1 MKDNIL
7 NNTKNVQ
14 NNDIIYKSD
23 GQMSQLVKE
32 LYNYSRDGNFDK
44 LKQLIEK
51 NEFQGSTLNIALRN
65 LIASI
70 NINNSNYLE
79 CFKLLLSTNIDLNY
93 KFPKDNSTILMNL
106 SSMLEFELIKEL
118 LDAQSKSVNQENN
131 KFQTIEEEE
140 KYEIEQKKIFFSQKD
155 SNNNNFFN
163 YFFHHYEINKSAI
176 LMIFKYIYEVY
187 PFENNRKE
195 EISKKIKEIFDSLL
209 IETNN
214 DGDNF
219 MNLSLINKC
228 PQLVLLLIDYNCFVP
243 NIINKKKE
251 NYIHS
256 AVRGNN
262 FICLKIMLYHC
273 NINDLVSKNIDNL
286 TPAELAYKL
295 GFTTI
300 SNIITEYQNNF
311 NEEAYK
317 DNFRLDIENF
327 SKKNIED
334 CNYNDN
340 SDFSIDL
347 LINFIKG
354 KFRKLLCELNMLK
367 IINYLSIEDPNT
379 KDDKEEACY
388 KILYAKIEW
397 NIIMI
402 KMKLNQIEYEKDD
415 EINANNNIISN
426 NNNNKIKYNKKKS
439 KKIEE
444 KNKNTIFPF
453 LKSILEIQENLLS
466 NKIISTFI
474 DITKSNYLI
483 NPNENIDILIYNKI
497 IFYFKIGNYKYLI
510 NMAEIYLTKIYLE
523 NKNIRSLILYINI
536 TCILIETFIYQGYS
550 SIAEII
556 VKALD
561 EYLDNQNLIFRD
573 LIYTLDDKIIFDYL
587 NKREVLTPFLSDWEI
602 LFNYSNFLKLLI
614 NKGKSNEIIEDLR
627 KKCIQSKKDLSILK
641 RFNILLKCIEI
652 KKLYEKEDDKIYNK
666 ISDLQ
671 NMGIDSEIYYCNIV
685 GIIFLKMKK
694 YNLSKSFFQ
703 KGLNKYIQIIKNRN
717 IKNNN
722 SDEENIDVEKFVNFR
737 IDYITAFLYNINL
750 CHFYLG
756 EYNKCIE
763 ILEKLL
769 IFQNNKNNI
778 FFYYRLG
785 ICYLQLYIVS
795 NKNTSDYF
803 NNNILKLIGYEENN
817 ISNKK
822 HKSDKPLS
830 IDLDNSSNGNISFQL
845 DSDFNKEMEDN
856 KFNNIYNDKK
866 INYYN
871 YKNNTIDIDNYSHIK
886 NKKIILKNSTK
897 FIYNKKNINNNLFNN
912 DNIQMNSNNQNENKK
927 MVLLQKAIKS
937 FKKIL
942 IISKSNLYTNSTK
955 SLYNFY
961 KSNLKKENLTEKDN
975 LNNHKRKKIPNEIII
990 NTYLNLLFCLSLKNN
1005 WLEMIFIIKDYYN
1018 KKISSNRIVSLKIL
1032 LFKLEA
1038 YVNLNNSSKIK
1049 EIIQK
1054 LKSYKNI
1061 EFSAF
1066 NKTDNDIIN
1075 NINIKLYL
1083 YYTIILIYIKEK
1095 KYKEMDIY
1103 TDKMLSL
1110 VKNEKN
1116 IPYYIID
1123 LLLNVFLIK
1132 LNNEPNIN
1140 KKNKFINNKIILNL
1154 IKNKKTIKAD

>member
-14 NNDIIYKSD
+14 NNDILYKSD
-23 GQMSQLVKE
+23 GQMSQSVKE
-32 LYNYSRDGNFDK
+32 LITYSKNGDFNK
-44 LKQLIEK
+44 LKHLIEK
-51 NEFQGSTLNIALRN
+51 EFQGSTLNLALRN
-65 LIASI
+65 LIAST
-70 NINNSNYLE
+70 NINKSNYLE

-93 KFPKDNSTILMNL
+93 KYPKDNSTILMIL
-106 SSMLEFELIKEL
+106 SKNLEFVFIKEF
-118 LDAQSKSVNQENN
+118 LDAQSRRTNQENN
-131 KFQTIEEEE
+131 KFKTIEEEE
-140 KYEIEQKKIFFSQKD
+140 KYEIKQKEIFFSQKD

-163 YFFHHYEINKSAI
+163 YLFFPNEIIKKEI

-195 EISKKIKEIFDSLL
+195 EISKKIQEIFNSLL

-228 PQLVLLLIDYNCFVP
+228 PQLVLKIIEYNCFVP
-243 NIINKKKE
+243 NINKKKE

-262 FICLKIMLYHC
+262 LICLKIMLYHC
-273 NINDLVSKNIDNL
+273 NVNDLVSKNIDNL
-286 TPAELAYKL
+286 TPAQLAYKL
-295 GFTTI
+295 GYTTI

-311 NEEAYK
+311 NEECYK
-317 DNFRLDIENF
+317 NNFRLDFE
-327 SKKNIED
+327 KYAEKNIND
-334 CNYNDN
+334 NGDSDNDN

-347 LINFIKG
+347 LISFKDC
-354 KFRKLLCELNMLK
+354 KFKHLLCELNMLK
-367 IINYLSIEDPNT
+367 IINYLCVEDSNT

-415 EINANNNIISN
+415 ESNAINNVINS
-426 NNNNKIKYNKKKS
+426 NKIKYNKKKS

-444 KNKNTIFPF
+444 KSKNTIFPF
-453 LKSILEIQENLLS
+453 LKSIQELQENLFS

-483 NPNENIDILIYNKI
+483 NLNENIDILIYNKI

-510 NMAEIYLTKIYLE
+510 NTAEIYLTKIYFE

-536 TCILIETFIYQGYS
+536 TCILIEIFIYQGYS
-550 SIAEII
+550 SIAELIS
-556 VKALD
+556 KALD
-561 EYLDNQNLIFRD
+561 NYLNNQNRIFKD
-573 LIYTLDDKIIFDYL
+573 SIYTLDDKIIFDYL
-587 NKREVLTPFLSDWEI
+587 NKSEVLTPFLSDWEI
-602 LFNYSNFLKLLI
+602 LFKYSKYVKLLI
-614 NKGKSNEIIEDLR
+614 NKGNSNEIIEDLQE
-627 KKCIQSKKDLSILK
+627 KNNLCKKDLPILK

-652 KKLYEKEDDKIYNK
+652 KKLYEKEDDKIYSK
-666 ISDLQ
+666 MSDLQ
-671 NMGIDSEIYYCNIV
+671 NMGIDSEIYYCNIA
-685 GIIFLKMKK
+685 GIIFLKKKK
-694 YNLSKSFFQ
+694 YNLSKRFFQ

-722 SDEENIDVEKFVNFR
+722 SDEENTDVEKFVNFR
-737 IDYITAFLYNINL
+737 IDYITSFLYNINL
-750 CHFYLG
+750 CNFYLG

-769 IFQNNKNNI
+769 EFQNNKNNI

-785 ICYLQLYIVS
+785 ICYLQLYVGS
-795 NKNTSDYF
+795 NKNTCDYF

-830 IDLDNSSNGNISFQL
+830 IDLDNASNGNISFQL

-856 KFNNIYNDKK
+856 KFNFYNDKK
-866 INYYN
+866 INYN
-871 YKNNTIDIDNYSHIK
+871 NCKSNTIDLDNYTHIK

-912 DNIQMNSNNQNENKK
+912 DNIQMKSNNQNENNK

-942 IISKSNLYTNSTK
+942 IIYKSNLYNNSTK
-955 SLYNFY
+955 SLYSFY
-961 KSNLKKENLTEKDN
+961 LSYLKDENKTEKKK
-975 LNNHKRKKIPNEIII
+975 LNYHKRKKIPNEIII
-990 NTYLNLLFCLSLKNN
+990 NTYLNLLLCLSLKNN
-1005 WLEMIFIIKDYYN
+1005 WLEMIFTIKDYYN

-1061 EFSAF
+1061 EFSVF
-1066 NKTDNDIIN
+1066 NKTNNDIIN

-1103 TDKMLSL
+1103 TDKILSF

-1140 KKNKFINNKIILNL
+1140 KKNKFINNKIMLNL
-1154 IKNKKTIKAD
+1154 IKNKKTIKDD